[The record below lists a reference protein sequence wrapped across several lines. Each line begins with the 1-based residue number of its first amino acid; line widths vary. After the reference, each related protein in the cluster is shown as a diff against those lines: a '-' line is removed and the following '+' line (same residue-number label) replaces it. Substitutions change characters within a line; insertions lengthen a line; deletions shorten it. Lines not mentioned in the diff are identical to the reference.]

1 MTISK
6 DDLINKA
13 GDLKALPVVARKA
26 LDTLNKDSCTIDDL
40 TGIIEKD
47 QAIAARILKI
57 SNSALYG
64 LRQEVTS
71 LQYAMMVLGFKTIK
85 SLVLTATTRS
95 LYKKF
100 GITEQMM
107 WDHSVG
113 AGIAAKMIAKGM
125 GGEIEDIAFVGGL
138 MHDMGKVIMNNETPE
153 DFTEVMMDIYNEHVE
168 SITAEQNAYGYDHAE
183 IGAGVSKK
191 WKFSP
196 ILIDI
201 LGKHHL
207 NTCKLEEIG
216 DDLKAKSIACVNLAD
231 NMCKLLGIGSRTP
244 DETIILHELPSAAF
258 LELSKGKLDE
268 LAVSVSE
275 TYVAEKS
282 AFD

>member
-1 MTISK
+1 MAITK
-6 DDLINKA
+6 DELINKA
-13 GDLKALPVVARKA
+13 GDMKALPVVARKA
-26 LDTLNKDSCTIDDL
+26 LDTLNKDGCTVDDL

-85 SLVLTATTRS
+85 SLVLAATTRS

-113 AGIAAKMIAKGM
+113 SGIAAKMIAKGM

-138 MHDMGKVIMNNETPE
+138 MHDMGKVIMNNETP
-153 DFTEVMMDIYNEHVE
+153 DVFTEVMMDIYNDNVE
-168 SITAEQNAYGYDHAE
+168 SITAENNAYGFNHTE
-183 IGAGVSKK
+183 IGEGVSKK

-201 LGKHHL
+201 LGNHHL

-231 NMCKLLGIGSRTP
+231 NICKSLGIGSRNP
-244 DETIILHELPSAAF
+244 DDSIVLHDLPSAAF
-258 LELSKGKLDE
+258 LGFSKAKLDE
-268 LAVSVSE
+268 LVISVSE
-275 TYVAEKS
+275 TYAAEKS